1 MESAGNKI
9 QNILEALPYLI
20 RFSGKTIVVKYG
32 GAAMIQEDLKKSFAE
47 DIVLL
52 KYLGIH
58 PVVVH
63 GGGPEINQVLKKL
76 DIPSQFVRGQRVTD
90 EKTME
95 VVEMVL
101 TGKVNQEIVSLITQA
116 KGKAVGISGKDGNLT
131 EGKKMTVEGE
141 DIGLVGD
148 IHQVDPSLIENLIQ
162 KDFIPVISPISK
174 DSKGNS
180 LNVNADTMAGAIASA
195 LKAEKLI
202 LLTDTPGILI
212 GGDLVH
218 QFSKEDI
225 QKYISSGEISGGMIP
240 KAECCL
246 NAVQK
251 GVKRAHIIDGR
262 VAHSLLIEILT
273 NHGIGS
279 YIES

>member
-1 MESAGNKI
+1 LESAGNKI

-32 GAAMIQEDLKKSFAE
+32 GAAMVQEDLKKSFSE

-76 DIPSQFVRGQRVTD
+76 EIPSQFVRGQRVTD

-101 TGKVNQEIVSLITQA
+101 TGKVNKEIVSLISQA
-116 KGKAVGISGKDGNLT
+116 KGKAVGVSGKDGNLT
-131 EGKKMTVEGE
+131 IGKKILIDGE
-141 DIGLVGD
+141 DIGQVGD
-148 IHQVDPSLIENLIQ
+148 IEKVDPSLIDNLIQ
-162 KDFIPVISPISK
+162 NNFIPVISPISQ
-174 DSKGNS
+174 DSHGMS

-195 LKAEKLI
+195 IGAEKLI

-212 GGDLVH
+212 EGNLVH
-218 QFSKEDI
+218 QFSKSDI
-225 QKYISSGEISGGMIP
+225 QKYISSGEINGGMIP

-246 NAVQK
+246 SAVEK

-262 VAHSLLIEILT
+262 VPHSLLIEILT

>member
-1 MESAGNKI
+1 LESAGNKI